1 VLAVG
6 DRARLFGLNL
16 IGLKRRRFPND
27 VVKALK
33 ECYRIVFRS
42 GMLLALALE
51 EAERKFG
58 QVAEV
63 KIFVDFIRSSR
74 RGITRKVGTPD
85 DE

>member
-1 VLAVG
+1 
-6 DRARLFGLNL
+6 LFGLNL
-16 IGLKRRRFPND
+16 IGLKRRRFPNQ

-42 GMLLALALE
+42 GMLLEPALE
-51 EAERKFG
+51 EAERRFG

-63 KIFVDFIRSSR
+63 RIFVDFIRSSR